1 MSSKKTPKSKEKLQ
15 LKENTENTTPTTGKK
30 LRFTDDED
38 EVQIISP
45 VPPESPCRLP
55 VKKRK
60 VSTDTQNN
68 NSTPCVAVLDYE
80 YKLMLEN
87 NSWLYSEI
95 INKCMNIIAQQFPH
109 KSGFQP
115 TGFVPYFDE
124 HTQCWTE
131 QFGRFQRQ
139 NAPSVQIHHT
149 GNSH

>member
-68 NSTPCVAVLDYE
+68 NSTPWVAVLDYE

-115 TGFVPYFDE
+115 TKQIDKFPSLGLRIFHQYCCNGL
-124 HTQCWTE
+124 QC
-131 QFGRFQRQ
+131 
-139 NAPSVQIHHT
+139 S
-149 GNSH
+149 

>member
-1 MSSKKTPKSKEKLQ
+1 VSSKKTPKSKEKLQ

-68 NSTPCVAVLDYE
+68 NSTP
-80 YKLMLEN
+80 
-87 NSWLYSEI
+87 
-95 INKCMNIIAQQFPH
+95 
-109 KSGFQP
+109 
-115 TGFVPYFDE
+115 
-124 HTQCWTE
+124 
-131 QFGRFQRQ
+131 
-139 NAPSVQIHHT
+139 
-149 GNSH
+149 